1 MNVRGCRSL
10 RRSLFG
16 MLCGGVA
23 ACASMGMM
31 RGQPAAQVVTYPA
44 PADEVY
50 ADDYR
55 VEVNGRP
62 LDVYRAETQYFD
74 KKYFFASFDF
84 SGEVTV
90 RVTSTQSLERVAI
103 LPERSG
109 VRPKL
114 ERPNALTF
122 TSRQPFRVAIERD
135 GRNSPL
141 LLFGNPLEPDQPR
154 PVDTNVVYFGPGVHK
169 PVKVRLTDNQT
180 LYVAGGAVVKG
191 CVEARGTNI
200 TVRGRG
206 ILDGNDYP
214 HLKGPA
220 GFMLNLASC
229 KNLVVRD
236 VIVRGAWTW
245 AVVPVGCD
253 GVLIDNVKICGS
265 RVLNDD
271 GIDVVNSSHVTIRN
285 CFIRTQDDCIAIKGL
300 DGRGRKAC
308 EKMLIESCEFW
319 TDVANIFRVGYECE
333 AEEMRG
339 LVSRDIDVLHTSIHY
354 RAPKE
359 FWCNTV
365 FFLQPSGDMPMRDMR
380 FEDIRIHADEYQTVL
395 ILAKPMVCGAG
406 GKKYTSAGRLSDCV
420 FKNIEVTGNDA
431 RFGGEVCVVGADEQ
445 RTVENLTFEN
455 VRRFGKPVS
464 ESAPAVT
471 VGAHTRNIRFIAG
484 AKK

>member
-1 MNVRGCRSL
+1 MNIWGGRFV
-10 RRSLFG
+10 RRSASG
-16 MLCGGVA
+16 ILCGGLA
-23 ACASMGMM
+23 ACTAACVM

-44 PADEVY
+44 PAGEVC
-50 ADDYR
+50 AGDYR

-62 LDVYRAETQYFD
+62 VDVYRAESQYFD
-74 KKYFFASFDF
+74 KTYFFASFDF
-84 SGEVTV
+84 AGEVTV
-90 RVTSTQSLERVAI
+90 RVTSTQSLERASV
-103 LPERSG
+103 LPERFG
-109 VRPKL
+109 VRPTF
-114 ERPNALTF
+114 ERPNALRF
-122 TSRQPFRVAIERD
+122 LARRPFRIAIERG

-141 LLFGNPLEPDQPR
+141 LLFGNPLEKDQPK
-154 PVDTNVVYFGPGVHK
+154 PGDTNVVFFGPGVHT
-169 PVKVRLTDNQT
+169 PVKIQLADNQT

-220 GFMLNLASC
+220 GFMLNLAGC
-229 KNLVVRD
+229 RNLVVRD
-236 VIVRGAWTW
+236 VVVRGAWTW
-245 AVVPVGCD
+245 AVVPSGCD

-271 GIDVVNSSHVTIRN
+271 GIDVVNSSRVTIRN
-285 CFIRTQDDCIAIKGL
+285 CFIRTQDDCIAVKGL
-300 DGRGRKAC
+300 DGWGRRPC
-308 EKMLIESCEFW
+308 EKMVIESCEFW
-319 TDVANIFRVGYECE
+319 TDRANIFRIGYECE
-333 AEEMRG
+333 AEEMSG
-339 LVSRDIDVLHTSIHY
+339 LVARDIDVLHYSMNY
-354 RAPKE
+354 RKPEA

-365 FFLQPSGDMPMRDMR
+365 FLQPSGDMPMRDLR

-395 ILAKPMVCGAG
+395 VLAKPMVCGAG

-445 RTVENLTFEN
+445 RTVENLTFES
-455 VRRFGKPVS
+455 VRRFGKPVT
-464 ESAPAVT
+464 EAAPAVT
-471 VGAHTRNIRFIAG
+471 VGANTRNIRFIAG